1 MKSQLRASG
10 KILPLDEDHPDVRD
24 YAATLNDLTSVGLSI
39 SEEMGSSVYL
49 DTKKMK
55 ESNKVL

>member
-1 MKSQLRASG
+1 
-10 KILPLDEDHPDVRD
+10 V
-24 YAATLNDLTSVGLSI
+24 TLNDPTSVGLSI

-49 DTKKMK
+49 DTKEMK